1 MAATPRRRRRSS
13 RSNRPAC
20 SRSASIRRLPTP
32 PDMRVPHFLSP
43 RSFSMPSPLSAIPVR
58 VRALALVAATAAATT
73 AVVLPA
79 ATAQS
84 SAPAPQM
91 VVGLPDFTN
100 LVQQVGPGV
109 VNVEAQIGARQMAAR
124 EGGTEED
131 QIPEIF
137 RRFFGP
143 DLPFPGAPGGPGSPG
158 PDDGAHGV
166 SLGSGFLISGDG
178 YVLTNHH
185 VVDGADQVTVRLSDR
200 REFKA
205 KVVGSDEQSDVA
217 LLKIDATGLP
227 ALRLADSNQL
237 KPGQWVVAIGSPFG
251 LDHSV
256 TAGIVSA
263 VGRANPYA
271 DQRYVPFIQTDV
283 AINRGNSGGPLL
295 NTRGEVVGVNSQIFS
310 NSGGYM
316 GVSFAIPIDIAM
328 GAVKQLKATGRVSRG
343 QIGVRVQQ
351 IDAEK
356 ARGLGLQDSRGA
368 LVGDIE
374 PGSPAEKAGLVPGDV
389 IRSFNGVP
397 INDSSD
403 LPPLVGAQPPGTRA
417 TLGVFHDGRTRD
429 VAVTLGRLDD
439 GVAAT
444 GPARPGRGPSAE
456 GRNPLGLV
464 GQALDND
471 DRRQLGLKANEGVAI
486 ASVEGLAARR
496 AGLQPGDVVLQVG
509 HARVGTPTELDRA
522 LAGVQPGQTVM
533 LLVRR
538 GNASQFVAVTPRGTS
553 ER

>member
-1 MAATPRRRRRSS
+1 
-13 RSNRPAC
+13 
-20 SRSASIRRLPTP
+20 
-32 PDMRVPHFLSP
+32 
-43 RSFSMPSPLSAIPVR
+43 MPSHFSVSALPAH
-58 VRALALVAATAAATT
+58 VRAFALVAVTAAATT
-73 AVVLPA
+73 AVVLPV

-84 SAPAPQM
+84 PQPAPQM

-109 VNVEAQIGARQMAAR
+109 VNVEAEVGGKVAAAR
-124 EGGTEED
+124 SAQDDED
-131 QIPEIF
+131 QIPEFF

-143 DLPFPGAPGGPGSPG
+143 DLPFPGGPGTPGGPG
-158 PDDGAHGV
+158 PDAGRGV
-166 SLGSGFLISGDG
+166 SLGTGFIISPDG

-217 LLKIDATGLP
+217 LLKIAATGLP
-227 ALRLADSNQL
+227 ALRLGDSNQL
-237 KPGQWVVAIGSPFG
+237 KPGQWAVAIGSPFG

-256 TAGIVSA
+256 TAGIISA

-295 NTRGEVVGVNSQIFS
+295 NTRGEVVGINSQIFS

-328 GAVKQLKATGRVSRG
+328 SAVKQLKATGKVQRG
-343 QIGVRVQQ
+343 QIGVRVQA
-351 IDAEK
+351 ITAEN
-356 ARGLGLQDSRGA
+356 AAGLKLPDSRGA
-368 LVGDIE
+368 LVADVE
-374 PGSPAEKAGLVPGDV
+374 PGSPAAKAGIEPMDV
-389 IRSFNGVP
+389 IRSFNGAP

-403 LPPLVGAQPPGTRA
+403 LPPLVGAQAPGTRA
-417 TLGVFHDGRTRD
+417 ALGVFREGRTLNLT
-429 VAVTLGRLDD
+429 VTLGQLDEAQANANAP
-439 GVAAT
+439 GMPGKA
-444 GPARPGRGPSAE
+444 GPAA

-464 GQALDND
+464 GQPLDAD
-471 DRRQLGLKANEGVAI
+471 DRRQLGLAANEGVGI

-509 HARVGTPTELDRA
+509 RTKVGSPGELDRA
-522 LAGVQPGQTVM
+522 LAGAKPGQTMM

-538 GNASQFVAVTPRGTS
+538 GNASQFVAVTPREGAA
-553 ER
+553 R